1 MISRFWIMLVLLLC
15 LGIIFLFVPIGEEI
29 QQDFLNVNDAN
40 LPSAEK

>member
-1 MISRFWIMLVLLLC
+1 MVSRFWIMLVLLLC

-29 QQDFLNVNDAN
+29 QHDFLNTNEVN